1 MQDNDPFDW
10 NEAYSGDA
18 TDYDDPDP
26 GLVEIIDGLRPG
38 RALDIGC
45 GAGGLIV
52 ALAERKWQV
61 TGIDI
66 AAKAIEAAR
75 KVVQERGV
83 NAGLHVADATR
94 WKPNR
99 RYDLIVSSFALP
111 ESKAGR
117 GLVYRMIRDAIA
129 PGGTVLLKDFDDTM
143 KRVKFFATFDLVT
156 VEELTAGFDGLNII
170 KAEVVDTPVHD
181 HRTGKGQP
189 EERWT
194 AALLQAQSP

>member
-1 MQDNDPFDW
+1 MQENDPFDW

-18 TDYDDPDP
+18 SDYAEPDS
-26 GLVEIIDGLRPG
+26 GLIEIIDGLRPG

-45 GAGGLIV
+45 GAGGLVV

-61 TGIDI
+61 TGVDI

-83 NAGLHVADATR
+83 NAKLHVADATR
-94 WKPNR
+94 WKPIR
-99 RYDLIVSSFALP
+99 SYDLIVSSFALP

-117 GLVYRMIRDAIA
+117 ALVYRMIRGAIA
-129 PGGTVLLKDFDDTM
+129 PGGTVLLKDFDATM
-143 KRVKFFATFDLVT
+143 TRVKFFTALDLVT
-156 VEELTAGFDGLNII
+156 VEEFTAGFDGLNISR
-170 KAEVVDTPVHD
+170 AAVVETPVHD

-189 EERWT
+189 DERWT

>member
-83 NAGLHVADATR
+83 NAGASRGRRDQKEAQPPATI
-94 WKPNR
+94 W
-99 RYDLIVSSFALP
+99 S
-111 ESKAGR
+111 
-117 GLVYRMIRDAIA
+117 
-129 PGGTVLLKDFDDTM
+129 
-143 KRVKFFATFDLVT
+143 
-156 VEELTAGFDGLNII
+156 
-170 KAEVVDTPVHD
+170 
-181 HRTGKGQP
+181 
-189 EERWT
+189 
-194 AALLQAQSP
+194 